1 MKVRRKKNTKKRERF
16 RNLTRKEEVNKRENK
31 KENFKR
37 VIIFKA
43 LEIIISHFQS

>member
-1 MKVRRKKNTKKRERF
+1 MKVRRKKNTKKRKRF
-16 RNLTRKEEVNKRENK
+16 RNLTRKEEENK

-43 LEIIISHFQS
+43 LEIITSQFQS